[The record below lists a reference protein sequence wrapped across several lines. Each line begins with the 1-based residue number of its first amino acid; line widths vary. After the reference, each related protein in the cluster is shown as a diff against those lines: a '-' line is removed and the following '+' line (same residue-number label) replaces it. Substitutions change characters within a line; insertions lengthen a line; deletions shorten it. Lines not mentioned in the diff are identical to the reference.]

1 MGLEFITRVIKVT
14 LILAAVSLLAVS
26 VYYGFGFGLA
36 IFLGSLWGCVNLFF
50 IKLLVQEFIT
60 AEKRDYLKIWT
71 ILGIKFP
78 ILYLAGFGLLQVDY
92 LPALNLALGF
102 SLIPAVV
109 FLKGLGRLILEK
121 TRPQGDSR
129 PV

>member
-60 AEKRDYLKIWT
+60 AEKRDYLRIWT

-78 ILYLAGFGLLQVDY
+78 ILYLAGFGLLRIDY

-121 TRPQGDSR
+121 TR
-129 PV
+129 